1 MKQTRKSTLSSPS
14 NHPPKKYKA
23 RPLTIRERRYI
34 QARIAGQNM
43 YRSALAAGFG
53 NAMAKNAGVKIERK
67 PKVQAALE
75 RWIEREGLSDQD
87 LGMVI

>member
-1 MKQTRKSTLSSPS
+1 
-14 NHPPKKYKA
+14 
-23 RPLTIRERRYI
+23 
-34 QARIAGQNM
+34 M